1 MNIQLLAPLL
11 ITTFVAISG
20 WWVVHR
26 LSAKRDQE
34 NKRRE
39 LRVQYLIEAYRRLEY
54 ASNRPLSE
62 QVAPDFEKAVADIQL
77 FGTPRQVELAQAFT
91 HRFAEAGTCTL
102 DPLMNELRNDLRKE
116 LRLESVRQDITY
128 LRMTFEKTRGQS
140 VIPTNDGPRRC

>member
-11 ITTFVAISG
+11 ITTLVAISG
-20 WWVVHR
+20 WYVAHR
-26 LSAKRDQE
+26 LSIKRDQE

-77 FGTPRQVELAQAFT
+77 FGTPRQVELAQAFA
-91 HRFAEAGTCTL
+91 HGFAEAGTYTL

-116 LRLESVRQDITY
+116 LKLESVKSDITY
-128 LRMTFEKTRGQS
+128 LRMTFDKKTGRPQQ
-140 VIPTNDGPRRC
+140 